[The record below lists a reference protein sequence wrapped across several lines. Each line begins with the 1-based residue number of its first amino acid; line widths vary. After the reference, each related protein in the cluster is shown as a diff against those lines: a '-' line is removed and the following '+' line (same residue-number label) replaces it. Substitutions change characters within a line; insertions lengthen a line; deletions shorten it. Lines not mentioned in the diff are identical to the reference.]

1 MVFRRKYS
9 VQLTGA
15 LLIRIPMTKAGST
28 DFATGSDWTPA
39 TGDVKVCLDNG
50 TITNIATLPSY
61 DNGAWEFTLAGG
73 ELTCKQV
80 VVTIVDSATKAV
92 DDNCFIVET
101 YGHASAMW
109 TVDLTNATDLGLS
122 ALADIYHC
130 EIEFT
135 RDQAGTVDEYLVSLY
150 KNGSRMTSGLD
161 AAPTL
166 RVVKRSDGSELFA
179 AATMTQVASTYHWK
193 LDRTTTNRLSLGEAG
208 IAEFSFTISSVTR
221 LLTRVVGRD
230 ST

>member
-50 TITNIATLPSY
+50 TIANITTLPTY

-73 ELTCKQV
+73 ELQCKQV
-80 VVTIVDSATKAV
+80 VVMIVDSATKAV

-109 TVDLTNATDLGLS
+109 LIDPTNGTDMALTALG
-122 ALADIYHC
+122 DIYHAD
-130 EIEFT
+130 IQFT
-135 RDQAGTVDEYLVSLY
+135 RDQAGTTDEYTVSLY
-150 KNGSRMTSGLD
+150 KNGERVTSGLD

-166 RVVKRSDGSELFA
+166 RVVKRSDGTELFA
-179 AATMTQVASTYHWK
+179 AATMTQIGSTYHWK

-208 IAEFSFTISSVTR
+208 VAEFSFVISSVTR
-221 LLTRVVGRD
+221 LRTRVIGRD